1 MVLEAKELIGNTNAS
16 VWTDEWC
23 DIATELRD
31 GGTEIIDWGW
41 MLGWFA
47 NAIMSGFDE
56 GAIRSKLETA
66 RLKYALD
73 HGWNRA
79 QFEYANEKDLWEDD
93 ELAAITPAIKHERRY
108 EVFGVGPT
116 PGPGSPVEYE
126 LVTHPGQGGIPVT
139 EAVPVNHSGEQVP
152 VEVAAELAQ
161 LVEDYRDV
169 IGDLLSTVARGECEY
184 DETEWCT
191 EHFMGRPCSVETGRK
206 LLNG

>member
-1 MVLEAKELIGNTNAS
+1 MTVDTNKLIGNTDAS
-16 VWTDEWC
+16 VWADEWC

-41 MLGWFA
+41 MIGWFA
-47 NAIMSGFDE
+47 NAIMAGFDE

-126 LVTHPGQGGIPVT
+126 LVTHSGQGGIPVT
-139 EAVPVNHSGEQVP
+139 EVVPINPTEHLYSDEDIG
-152 VEVAAELAQ
+152 ALAQ
-161 LVEDYRDV
+161 EIEDLYDV
-169 IGDLLSTVARGECEY
+169 LGDLITNSHECAY
-184 DETEWCT
+184 DETEFCV
-191 EHFMGRPCSVETGRK
+191 EHNNGRPCPFDLARRLV
-206 LLNG
+206 NGK